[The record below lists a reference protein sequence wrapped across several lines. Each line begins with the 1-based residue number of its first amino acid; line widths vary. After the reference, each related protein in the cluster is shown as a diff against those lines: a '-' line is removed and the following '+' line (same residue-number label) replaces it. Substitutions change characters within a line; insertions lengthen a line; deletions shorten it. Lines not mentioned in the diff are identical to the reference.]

1 MKQTVDIYLENVTVC
16 LGGAQAT
23 PVRYIVRNYLD
34 ADGVK
39 HQLVSD
45 HTCCSTGYSLYRV
58 FPRTEAGFLAPIP
71 IGGRETWGPGLSLRE
86 AEKLICAEIGA
97 RLVGPNPYIDP
108 AIAKLVELGL
118 AQWQKRMN

>member
-58 FPRTEAGFLAPIP
+58 FPRY
-71 IGGRETWGPGLSLRE
+71 GGGLSCSHPDRG
-86 AEKLICAEIGA
+86 ARDVGA
-97 RLVGPNPYIDP
+97 RL
-108 AIAKLVELGL
+108 KSE
-118 AQWQKRMN
+118 RS